1 MKRATT
7 KEKNRKNGRDLPVL
21 RQNGPLVTVLLI
33 IQLVMFLRM
42 MQHHHYWHIYQY
54 RMSKLI
60 FQN

>member
-42 MQHHHYWHIYQY
+42 AWTVM
-54 RMSKLI
+54 MSLKH
-60 FQN
+60 